1 LETYLVDG
9 DQENN
14 LLPFRLNQV
23 IDDILDDTFNAL
35 CEIAYSKGLFSLS
48 HALEYFDEKI
58 DNFELE
64 YEKRLKELPSKKS
77 MVTVDDNVIINQNLA
92 ETITTQY
99 KKIKDGP
106 GAWDKM
112 TGKHSWYETELTI
125 LKNLIKAQFDFVSEE
140 LAIKLKKEICNK
152 ISHGVTTEMPSRN
165 NLKKLISD
173 INNRIESKDGGVK
186 YNAHHKII
194 SEYNAISE
202 NQITFVIPDVTK
214 FAELDSIGE
223 STITDSEINIFKR
236 IFEEECGL
244 AKKANKTSKQES
256 SFIREKSENKDPD
269 LKSMEDIILEVFKGN
284 AKSLL
289 PNLLKG
295 SIESSKFCLEFD
307 KLIEEGLISNLE
319 TILTSTNKNKKVYS
333 YYANMKL
340 EGWISRDP
348 ESFER
353 LRAEFLNKSSMF
365 ALLQNIS
372 QQKQLWIS
380 TDDLKTRIDML
391 LKPSLSLDDAIK
403 NPDTNKT
410 WAKTDEDAIILINHL
425 DNLGFDNY
433 KSFDNYKTD
442 YQESLSKN
450 ANRHFPH
457 IDVRFKKAMIN
468 NNNINDPINHK
479 PILDQMKL
487 IDDSKTV
494 ANTQKIGIE
503 NDIDV
508 FLKQYFRAYFLLKLY
523 EKLNIEENNELYSQL
538 VRYKNFNNSEAFANE
553 SNAKLSPFYRKGDF
567 MLILKCSS
575 KSNNRLL
582 FDETT
587 SIVTLEMLNKENL
600 TNTIDDSELPG
611 TWDNFLND
619 LSNQEAIDKNFKML
633 QISYSTLGTN
643 DKLKLKEIITDTRK
657 LVDSDLRQ
665 QSPSNPALNT
675 KYFLAPLNDYNKV
688 IIELI

>member
-1 LETYLVDG
+1 
-9 DQENN
+9 
-14 LLPFRLNQV
+14 
-23 IDDILDDTFNAL
+23 
-35 CEIAYSKGLFSLS
+35 
-48 HALEYFDEKI
+48 
-58 DNFELE
+58 
-64 YEKRLKELPSKKS
+64 
-77 MVTVDDNVIINQNLA
+77 
-92 ETITTQY
+92 
-99 KKIKDGP
+99 
-106 GAWDKM
+106 
-112 TGKHSWYETELTI
+112 
-125 LKNLIKAQFDFVSEE
+125 
-140 LAIKLKKEICNK
+140 
-152 ISHGVTTEMPSRN
+152 
-165 NLKKLISD
+165 
-173 INNRIESKDGGVK
+173 
-186 YNAHHKII
+186 
-194 SEYNAISE
+194 
-202 NQITFVIPDVTK
+202 
-214 FAELDSIGE
+214 
-223 STITDSEINIFKR
+223 
-236 IFEEECGL
+236 
-244 AKKANKTSKQES
+244 
-256 SFIREKSENKDPD
+256 
-269 LKSMEDIILEVFKGN
+269 VFKGN

-450 ANRHFPH
+450 ANKHFPH

-587 SIVTLEMLNKENL
+587 AIVTLEMLNKENL

-611 TWDNFLND
+611 TWDTFLND
-619 LSNQEAIDKNFKML
+619 PSNQEAIDKNFKML

-675 KYFLAPLNDYNKV
+675 KYFLMPLTDYTKTIN
-688 IIELI
+688 ELI